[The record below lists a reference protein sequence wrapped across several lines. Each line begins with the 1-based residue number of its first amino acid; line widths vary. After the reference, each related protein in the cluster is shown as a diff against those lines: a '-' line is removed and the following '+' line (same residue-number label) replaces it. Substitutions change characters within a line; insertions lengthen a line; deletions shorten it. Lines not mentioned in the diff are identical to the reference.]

1 MSAGCMHHGRKRRL
15 YFNIRTNFS
24 LFVCDFL
31 SLLHVELFV
40 TGAFVA
46 KHIVVALFWEQVVSQ
61 PPQIRPL
68 APCIYTGCAF
78 IFLRFD

>member
-1 MSAGCMHHGRKRRL
+1 MVATGGYILIYARIFHYLSV
-15 YFNIRTNFS
+15 IS
-24 LFVCDFL
+24 

-68 APCIYTGCAF
+68 SPCIYTGCAF